1 MAAVEDRRKWLGLG
15 EQFALTRAMAKGDLI
30 TDDEQAVRGGRR
42 ILMHLT
48 VSDASVP
55 AILLLPLE
63 PRPAPAA
70 LLLHGY
76 SSNKERM
83 ADSAGKM
90 LLAMGIASLAIDLPL
105 HGARVSAGG
114 AAGLPADEARN
125 PLRLAQRWREAL
137 KECVTALHALAD
149 LPEIAADRVALIGY
163 SMGAY
168 LGVMVASEDPSVHA
182 LVLAAGGDLPDD
194 LPFAALVRKMVDPLR
209 AVKRYSGRPLLMVN
223 GRNDRTIRAQ
233 QAERLYAAAGE
244 PKSILWYDG
253 GHWLPDAM
261 VRHAAKWVADALA
274 SSSFH
279 R

>member
-1 MAAVEDRRKWLGLG
+1 MAAVEDRRKSPVLG
-15 EQFALTRAMAKGDLI
+15 EQFALTRTMANGSLI
-30 TDDEQAVRGGRR
+30 SDDEQAVRGGRR
-42 ILMHLT
+42 ISMHLT
-48 VSDASVP
+48 VSNASVP

-83 ADSAGKM
+83 SDSAGKM
-90 LLAMGIASLAIDLPL
+90 LLALGIASLAIDLPL
-105 HGARVSAGG
+105 HGARVRAGG

-137 KECVTALHALAD
+137 KECTAALHSLAE

-168 LGVMVASEDPSVHA
+168 LGVMVASEDASVHA
-182 LVLAAGGDLPDD
+182 LVLAAGGDLPEN
-194 LPFAALVRKMVDPLR
+194 LPFAALVRKLVDPLR
-209 AVKRYSGRPLLMVN
+209 AIQRYSGRPLLMVN
-223 GRNDRTIRAQ
+223 GRTDRTIQAP

-253 GHWLPDAM
+253 GHWLPDAAIRQA
-261 VRHAAKWVADALA
+261 VKWLGDTLA
-274 SSSFH
+274 
-279 R
+279 

>member
-1 MAAVEDRRKWLGLG
+1 MITVEDRRKCPLLSPVSG
-15 EQFALTRAMAKGDLI
+15 EQFAPTRAMANGSLI
-30 TDDEQAVRGGRR
+30 SDDEQAVRGGRR
-42 ILMHLT
+42 ISMHLT

-83 ADSAGKM
+83 SDSAGKM
-90 LLAMGIASLAIDLPL
+90 LLAVGIASLAIDLPL
-105 HGARVSAGG
+105 HGARVRAGG

-125 PLRLAQRWREAL
+125 PIRLAQRWREAL
-137 KECVTALHALAD
+137 KECATALHSLSS
-149 LPEIAADRVALIGY
+149 LPEIATDRVALIGY

-168 LGVMVASEDPSVHA
+168 LGVMVASDDPSVHA

-209 AVKRYSGRPLLMVN
+209 AIQRYSGRPLLMVN

-253 GHWLPDAM
+253 GHWLPDAA
-261 VRHAAKWVADALA
+261 VRQAVKWVAETLA
-274 SSSFH
+274 
-279 R
+279 